1 MPDWRVPVTMMS
13 VGPSV
18 AAAGAAGWSE
28 AIAAD
33 GKEEPVLSNKKESA
47 SFIYHLMIIKF
58 GFYYF
63 DEFPPRSRSSLEVRH
78 PNILIF
84 EQSMHR

>member
-33 GKEEPVLSNKKESA
+33 GKERASA
-47 SFIYHLMIIKF
+47 VEQKRKRFIYISPHDYKIWLLLF
-58 GFYYF
+58 
-63 DEFPPRSRSSLEVRH
+63 
-78 PNILIF
+78 
-84 EQSMHR
+84 

>member
-33 GKEEPVLSNKKESA
+33 GKERASAVEQKESA

-58 GFYYF
+58 GFLLF
-63 DEFPPRSRSSLEVRH
+63 
-78 PNILIF
+78 
-84 EQSMHR
+84 